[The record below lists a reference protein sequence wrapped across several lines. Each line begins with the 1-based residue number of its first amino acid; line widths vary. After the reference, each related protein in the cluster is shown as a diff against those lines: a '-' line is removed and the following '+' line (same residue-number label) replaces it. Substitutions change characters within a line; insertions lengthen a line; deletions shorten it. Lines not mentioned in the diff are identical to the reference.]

1 MSAVD
6 LPPGLGL
13 AGTALATFRSP
24 RGARRLAHAVL
35 AITLVCGALTWWGVS
50 RQPYQRHAS
59 TWIVLSVA
67 LVLVAV
73 LGVAVR
79 RATVWVGRE
88 GVRWGWRLVSV
99 RQAAER
105 VLEVRVYR
113 DGATLRS
120 PRGSW
125 FLAARDWE
133 RFEALARA
141 LVHAGL
147 PVTRFS
153 ETAPWR
159 QRLQSYGRTL
169 DGLLILAALAQAALV
184 ALAS

>member
-24 RGARRLAHAVL
+24 RRARALAHGVL
-35 AITLVCGALTWWGVS
+35 AITLGCGALTWWGVS
-50 RQPYQRHAS
+50 RQPYQPYAS

-67 LVLVAV
+67 LVLVAL

-79 RATVWVGRE
+79 RATVRVGRE
-88 GVRWGWRLVSV
+88 GVRWGWRLFSV

-125 FLAARDWE
+125 FLAARDWD
-133 RFEALARA
+133 RFEVLARA
-141 LVHAGL
+141 LAQSRL
-147 PVTRFS
+147 PVARF
-153 ETAPWR
+153 EGAAPWR

-169 DGLLILAALAQAALV
+169 DGLLIASALAQGLLAV
-184 ALAS
+184 LAS